1 MTLSGDFS
9 VFFIFDF
16 EVFETFEFSLFRVFS
31 GLFVENPNS
40 KSTYNIIVYLELFH
54 QAYLLSIDMSVI
66 FCTKID
72 LLLSSLFVNH
82 WSECWLIKFIST
94 IKVNILNIIYCFCEP
109 KIILLDFQLNYL
121 DWYFW
126 IIVSIRIRLDLSD
139 LDYDKKVILLWF
151 NLFEISESLFWRYW
165 FCFPALNEFII
176 LFLSPIFYIFEINKN
191 TCLFG
196 LFPVDVRITPV
207 LFWSFDLICNKLT
220 WLCS

>member
-1 MTLSGDFS
+1 MSLLGWFFTGESISSELNCSDKLSSRYNNYIICWLASDLTLSGDFS

-16 EVFETFEFSLFRVFS
+16 EVFEAFEFSLFRVFS

-40 KSTYNIIVYLELFH
+40 KSTYNFIVYLELFH

-126 IIVSIRIRLDLSD
+126 IIVSIRMRLDLLD
-139 LDYDKKVILLWF
+139 LNYDKK
-151 NLFEISESLFWRYW
+151 
-165 FCFPALNEFII
+165 
-176 LFLSPIFYIFEINKN
+176 
-191 TCLFG
+191 
-196 LFPVDVRITPV
+196 
-207 LFWSFDLICNKLT
+207 
-220 WLCS
+220 